1 MFGYVIVNKGDL
13 TFREFDV
20 YHSYYCGLCKT
31 LKEKYGVLGQLAL
44 NYDMT
49 FLVMLL
55 SSLYEPQTDYTRE
68 GCVTHLFMKQGI
80 SKNEITQFGAD
91 MTILLTAYKCEDD
104 WQDEKKLS
112 RKLYESALHG
122 RMSKVKEKYRDKAEI
137 IEVCFANL
145 HRLEQENCDKPDKMA
160 AIFGKVMEELFVYR
174 EDEWEETLR
183 SMGFYLGK
191 YIYLLD
197 AYEDLEKDKKQKKNK
212 RDILSNIRIKRIKR
226 KKRGIYIEFTKVKK
240 ATKYEIQWSTTKTF
254 KKPKTITLKKNKY
267 LLKCKKKK
275 LYFRI
280 RARRGKKKGKW
291 TKKIKER

>member
-197 AYEDLEKDKKQKKNK
+197 AYEDLEKDKKQKNYNPFSTRAELLDFEEECRIVLTSAISECTRAFEMLPLIDNVK
-212 RDILSNIRIKRIKR
+212 ILRNILYSGVWYKY
-226 KKRGIYIEFTKVKK
+226 GKVK
-240 ATKYEIQWSTTKTF
+240 EERSR
-254 KKPKTITLKKNKY
+254 KNTMPEDEKNGS
-267 LLKCKKKK
+267 
-275 LYFRI
+275 I
-280 RARRGKKKGKW
+280 
-291 TKKIKER
+291 

>member
-183 SMGFYLGK
+183 
-191 YIYLLD
+191 
-197 AYEDLEKDKKQKKNK
+197 
-212 RDILSNIRIKRIKR
+212 RDFTWENIFICWMPMKI
-226 KKRGIYIEFTKVKK
+226 
-240 ATKYEIQWSTTKTF
+240 W
-254 KKPKTITLKKNKY
+254 
-267 LLKCKKKK
+267 
-275 LYFRI
+275 
-280 RARRGKKKGKW
+280 
-291 TKKIKER
+291 KKIKSRRITIHFPPGQNCRILKRNAGLFLPLRFRNVPGHLKCCR

>member
-197 AYEDLEKDKKQKKNK
+197 AYEDLEKDKKQTNYHPFSTRAELPDFEEECRIVLTSAISECTRAFEMLPLIDNVK
-212 RDILSNIRIKRIKR
+212 ILRNILYSGVWYKY
-226 KKRGIYIEFTKVKK
+226 GKVK
-240 ATKYEIQWSTTKTF
+240 EERSR
-254 KKPKTITLKKNKY
+254 KNTMPEDEKNGS
-267 LLKCKKKK
+267 
-275 LYFRI
+275 I
-280 RARRGKKKGKW
+280 
-291 TKKIKER
+291 

>member
-1 MFGYVIVNKGDL
+1 MFGYINVNGAQLSEENKKI
-13 TFREFDV
+13 
-20 YHSYYCGLCKT
+20 YQSYYCGLCRK
-31 LKEKYGVLGQLAL
+31 LKEFCGKKGQALL

-55 SSLYEPQTDYTRE
+55 SSLYEPQTDFTRE

-160 AIFGKVMEELFVYR
+160 AIFGKVLEELFVYR
-174 EDEWEETLR
+174 EDEWEVTLR

-197 AYEDLEKDKKQKKNK
+197 AYEDLEKDKKQKNYNPFSTRAEQPDFEEECRIVLTSAISECTRAFEMLPLIDNVK
-212 RDILSNIRIKRIKR
+212 ILRNILYSGVWYKY
-226 KKRGIYIEFTKVKK
+226 GKVK
-240 ATKYEIQWSTTKTF
+240 EERSR
-254 KKPKTITLKKNKY
+254 KNTMPEDEKNGS
-267 LLKCKKKK
+267 
-275 LYFRI
+275 I
-280 RARRGKKKGKW
+280 
-291 TKKIKER
+291 

>member
-68 GCVTHLFMKQGI
+68 GCVTHLFMKRGI

-197 AYEDLEKDKKQKKNK
+197 AYEDLEKDKKQKNYNPFSTRAELPDFEEECRIVLTSAISECTRAFEMLPLIDNVK
-212 RDILSNIRIKRIKR
+212 ILRNILYSGVWYKY
-226 KKRGIYIEFTKVKK
+226 GKVK
-240 ATKYEIQWSTTKTF
+240 EERSR
-254 KKPKTITLKKNKY
+254 KNTMPEDEKNGS
-267 LLKCKKKK
+267 
-275 LYFRI
+275 I
-280 RARRGKKKGKW
+280 
-291 TKKIKER
+291 

>member
-197 AYEDLEKDKKQKKNK
+197 AYEDLEKDKKQKNYNPFSTRSELPDFEEECRIVLTSAISECTRAFEMLPLIDNVK
-212 RDILSNIRIKRIKR
+212 ILRNILYSGVWYKY
-226 KKRGIYIEFTKVKK
+226 GKVK
-240 ATKYEIQWSTTKTF
+240 EERSR
-254 KKPKTITLKKNKY
+254 KNTMPEDEKNGS
-267 LLKCKKKK
+267 
-275 LYFRI
+275 I
-280 RARRGKKKGKW
+280 
-291 TKKIKER
+291 

>member
-197 AYEDLEKDKKQKKNK
+197 AYEDLEKDKKQKNYNPFSTRAELPDFEEECRIVLTYAISECTRAFEMLPLIDNVK
-212 RDILSNIRIKRIKR
+212 ILRNILYSGVWYKY
-226 KKRGIYIEFTKVKK
+226 GKVK
-240 ATKYEIQWSTTKTF
+240 EERSR
-254 KKPKTITLKKNKY
+254 KNTMPEDEKNGS
-267 LLKCKKKK
+267 
-275 LYFRI
+275 I
-280 RARRGKKKGKW
+280 
-291 TKKIKER
+291 